1 MAHRHPEARRRREDG
16 RRGADW
22 RRRRVGRPGLRLGR
36 IVRVPPAGAA
46 IVGGGPVEGDPAPTR
61 CDTVCRVEATCHN
74 KLITAGG
81 EGSRQREDCLDE
93 VLVPFWGANHSIRTV
108 VVLSAQARTVH
119 SQGSD
124 YPRPGTGAWVP
135 YLTAERSTPCGR
147 TVRACAGGGE
157 GRRRCLDLAPGR
169 DPVREERS

>member
-1 MAHRHPEARRRREDG
+1 VAHRHPEARRRREDG

-46 IVGGGPVEGDPAPTR
+46 IVGGGPVEGDPAPTG

-74 KLITAGG
+74 KLITTGG

-108 VVLSAQARTVH
+108 VVLSAQARMVR
-119 SQGSD
+119 SQG
-124 YPRPGTGAWVP
+124 
-135 YLTAERSTPCGR
+135 R
-147 TVRACAGGGE
+147 TIR
-157 GRRRCLDLAPGR
+157 DLEQGLGFPT
-169 DPVREERS
+169 